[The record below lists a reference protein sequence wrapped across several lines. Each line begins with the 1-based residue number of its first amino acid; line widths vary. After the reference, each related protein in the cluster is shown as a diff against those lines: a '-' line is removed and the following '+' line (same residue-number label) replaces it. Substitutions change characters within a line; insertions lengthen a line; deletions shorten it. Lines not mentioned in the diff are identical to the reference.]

1 MAVENL
7 TLTSRG
13 NNSIPS
19 GHGEAN
25 KVTTMCFTVEVTAA
39 ATDASTY
46 SAPFGIPHDARMLG
60 GRVYWDDLAS
70 SGSPT
75 LDFGLKSGTKTVT
88 ADPDALSN
96 GHDAATIN
104 HAGRCIV
111 KPANYGK
118 KAWELA
124 GESSD
129 PGQGTYTVYVSLV
142 DADVNV
148 GGNLVVEVEY
158 TLD

>member
-1 MAVENL
+1 MAVVNL
-7 TLTSRG
+7 TSTRRG
-13 NNSIPS
+13 LAGVFPS
-19 GHGEAN
+19 HG
-25 KVTTMCFTVEVTAA
+25 
-39 ATDASTY
+39 DASNVIRIPCQQTVGAADSATSTY
-46 SAPFGIPHDARMLG
+46 TLCQVPHNARLAG
-60 GRVYWDDLAS
+60 TGYWDDLAS

-75 LDFGLKSGTKTVT
+75 LDFGLKSGTNTIV
-88 ADPDALSN
+88 ADPDALSD

-104 HAGRCIV
+104 HAGRQIV
-111 KPANYGK
+111 KPANLGK
-118 KAWELA
+118 FAWELA
-124 GESSD
+124 GASSD

>member
-1 MAVENL
+1 MAVVNL
-7 TLTSRG
+7 TASRRG
-13 NNSIPS
+13 VASAIP
-19 GHGEAN
+19 GHGDSSNVVRLINAQ
-25 KVTTMCFTVEVTAA
+25 TVGAA
-39 ATDASTY
+39 DSATSTY
-46 SAPFGIPHDARMLG
+46 TLCQVPYNARLG
-60 GRVYWDDLAS
+60 GTAYWDDLAS

-75 LDFGLKSGTKTVT
+75 LDFGLKSGTRTISAAPT
-88 ADPDALSN
+88 ALSQD
-96 GHDAATIN
+96 HDAATIN

-148 GGNLVVEVEY
+148 GGNLAVNVEY

>member
-1 MAVENL
+1 MAVV
-7 TLTSRG
+7 TSSATVRG
-13 NNSIPS
+13 INGAVPT
-19 GHGEAN
+19 HG
-25 KVTTMCFTVEVTAA
+25 
-39 ATDASTY
+39 DASNVIRRPCHITVG
-46 SAPFGIPHDARMLG
+46 SADSATSTWNLVQVPWNARLG
-60 GRVYWDDLAS
+60 GTAYWDDLAS

-75 LDFGLKSGTKTVT
+75 LDFGLKSGTRSMT
-88 ADPDALSN
+88 ADPDALSD

-104 HAGRCIV
+104 HAGRSIIDPS
-111 KPANYGK
+111 KRGK
-118 KAWELA
+118 YAWQLA

-148 GGNLVVEVEY
+148 GGDLAVDVEY

>member
-1 MAVENL
+1 MAVVNL
-7 TLTSRG
+7 TATRRG
-13 NNSIPS
+13 IASAVPT
-19 GHGEAN
+19 HG
-25 KVTTMCFTVEVTAA
+25 
-39 ATDASTY
+39 DASNVIRIPCHVTVGAADSATSTY
-46 SAPFGIPHDARMLG
+46 TLCQVPYNARLG
-60 GRVYWDDLAS
+60 GTAYWDDLAS

-75 LDFGLKSGTKTVT
+75 LDFGLKSGTRSMT
-88 ADPDALSN
+88 ADPDALSD

-104 HAGRCIV
+104 HAGRSIIDPS
-111 KPANYGK
+111 KRGK
-118 KAWELA
+118 FAWQLA

-148 GGNLVVEVEY
+148 GGDLAVDVEY

>member
-1 MAVENL
+1 MAVVNL
-7 TLTSRG
+7 TSTRRG
-13 NNSIPS
+13 INGAIP
-19 GHGEAN
+19 GHG
-25 KVTTMCFTVEVTAA
+25 
-39 ATDASTY
+39 DASNVIRIPCQQTIGAADSATSTY
-46 SAPFGIPHDARMLG
+46 TLCEVPWNARLG
-60 GRVYWDDLAS
+60 GTAYWDDLAS

-75 LDFGLKSGTKTVT
+75 LDFGLKSGTRSISAAPT
-88 ADPDALSN
+88 ALSD

-118 KAWELA
+118 FAWQLA
-124 GESSD
+124 GESAD
-129 PGQGTYTVYVSLV
+129 PGRGTYNVYVSLL
-142 DADVNV
+142 DADVNI

>member
-1 MAVENL
+1 MAVVNL
-7 TLTSRG
+7 TSTRRG
-13 NNSIPS
+13 IANAIPT
-19 GHGEAN
+19 HG
-25 KVTTMCFTVEVTAA
+25 
-39 ATDASTY
+39 DASNVIR
-46 SAPFGIPHDARMLG
+46 IPHHQTVGAADSATSTYTLCQVPWNARLQG
-60 GRVYWDDLAS
+60 TAYWDDLAS

-75 LDFGLKSGTKTVT
+75 LDFGLKSGTRWMT
-88 ADPDALSN
+88 ADPDALSD

-118 KAWELA
+118 KAWQLA

-148 GGNLVVEVEY
+148 GGNLAVNVEY

>member
-1 MAVENL
+1 MAVVNL
-7 TLTSRG
+7 TSTRRG
-13 NNSIPS
+13 ISGVVPS
-19 GHGEAN
+19 HG
-25 KVTTMCFTVEVTAA
+25 
-39 ATDASTY
+39 DASNVVRVPSAQTVGAADSATSTY
-46 SAPFGIPHDARMLG
+46 TLCQVPYNARLG
-60 GRVYWDDLAS
+60 GSAFWDDLAS
-70 SGSPT
+70 AGAPT
-75 LDFGLKSGTKTVT
+75 LDFGLKSGTRTIT
-88 ADPDALSN
+88 ADPDALSD

-118 KAWELA
+118 PAWELA
-124 GESSD
+124 GESTN

-148 GGNLVVEVEY
+148 GGNLVVNVEY